1 MPAAGNGRLT
11 AAMWISIIT
20 PVPPPSP
27 NNPEILSP
35 PPVRHFRRLHI
46 SASLDRLGGLETL
59 VKLMVR
65 HDPDG
70 GAISLLDTGGT
81 ENPQVIRLRA
91 GRWMNAAAARRRLLQ
106 KRVTADTLI
115 FHNFAGMAMLGGSV
129 PHRRSVLYLH
139 TNSADVFALLPRR
152 SQFFDAIFAS
162 GSDLARELQQLP
174 ACTVPVTPLEYPL
187 SESFFNTT
195 AQKKAAGLVVG
206 YSGRLDTEQKRVGRL
221 VELAEHL
228 DGLGINYRLEIAG
241 SGPEEAGLRQKLA
254 GRNVRFLGRL
264 DERQMA
270 AAYGG
275 WDFLVCT
282 SDYETGPL
290 VALEA
295 IAAGV
300 PPIMPDIPCQATELL
315 RENKFPQYPKGD
327 MAAAAALI
335 RDLTKPGS
343 GAEQRGKIRALVAD
357 RKPEAFITKLLAE
370 LEKIELAPG
379 RSGRLPPPR
388 GLPEWL
394 PFGMRSRLPGKNVF
408 LK

>member
-1 MPAAGNGRLT
+1 LVAKRLT
-11 AAMWISIIT
+11 TSNRISIIT

-27 NNPEILSP
+27 NHPEILP
-35 PPVRHFRRLHI
+35 APARHFRRLHV

-65 HDPDG
+65 HDPDS

-81 ENPQVIRLRA
+81 ENPQVIRLRPD
-91 GRWMNAAAARRRLLQ
+91 RWLNAAAARQNLLQ
-106 KRVTADTLI
+106 KPVSADTLI
-115 FHNFAGMAMLGGSV
+115 FHNFAGLAMLGGRI

-139 TNSADVFALLPRR
+139 TNSADVFALLPHRVK
-152 SQFFDAIFAS
+152 FLDAILAS
-162 GSDLARELQQLP
+162 GGDLARELQQLP

-187 SESFFNTT
+187 SESFFN
-195 AQKKAAGLVVG
+195 AAVQKTEVGLVIG
-206 YSGRLDTEQKRVGRL
+206 YSGRLEAEQKRVGRL
-221 VELAEHL
+221 VELAAHL
-228 DGLGINYRLEIAG
+228 SALRINYRLEIAG
-241 SGPEEAGLRQKLA
+241 SGPEAAGLRQKLA

-295 IAAGV
+295 MAAGV
-300 PPIMPDIPCQATELL
+300 SPILPDIPCQATALL
-315 RENKFPQYPKGD
+315 RANQFPQYPRGD
-327 MAAAAALI
+327 LAAAAALVC
-335 RDLTKPGS
+335 DLMKAGN
-343 GAEQRGKIRALVAD
+343 GAEPREKIRRLVAN

-370 LEKIELAPG
+370 LDKIELAPS
-379 RSGRLPPPR
+379 RSGRMPVPR

-394 PFGMRSRLPGKNVF
+394 PFGLRSRLPGRETF